1 MSIRSEITRISTNIK
16 NTLDVVKGA
25 GISVSTTANS
35 NDLPTLVSALAN
47 GDIDCGLFTDA
58 ASTTGN
64 IDNGTF

>member
-16 NTLDVVKGA
+16 NTLDIIKSA
-25 GISVSTTANS
+25 GISVATTANS
-35 NDLPTLVSALAN
+35 NDLPALVDELAN

-64 IDNGTF
+64 IDAGTF